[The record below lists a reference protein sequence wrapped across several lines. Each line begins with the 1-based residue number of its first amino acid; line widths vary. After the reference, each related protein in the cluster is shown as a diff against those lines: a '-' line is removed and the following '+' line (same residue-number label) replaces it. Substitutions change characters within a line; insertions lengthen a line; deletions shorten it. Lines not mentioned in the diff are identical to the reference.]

1 MDTVSDIAIVIA
13 LVRDIVFLLLLAVA
27 LTLMLVMLAMLVAV
41 RRLLGSVEET
51 AETVQEAVKKVS
63 ENLVEPA
70 AADAGTARK
79 VGRAAG
85 FLWGFFGGRR
95 KSSDK
100 N

>member
-27 LTLMLVMLAMLVAV
+27 LTLTLIALFAI
-41 RRLLGSVEET
+41 RRLLNSVEDT

-79 VGRAAG
+79 VGKAAG

-100 N
+100 S

>member
-27 LTLMLVMLAMLVAV
+27 LTLMLVMLFAIK
-41 RRLLGSVEET
+41 RLLGSVEDT
-51 AETVQEAVKKVS
+51 AETVQDAVKKIS

-79 VGRAAG
+79 VGKAAG

>member
-27 LTLMLVMLAMLVAV
+27 LTLMLIMLVAIK
-41 RRLLGSVEET
+41 RLLDT
-51 AETVQEAVKKVS
+51 AETVQEAVKKIS

-70 AADAGTARK
+70 AADAGTARN
-79 VGRAAG
+79 VGKAAG

-95 KSSDK
+95 KKSDK

>member
-27 LTLMLVMLAMLVAV
+27 LTLMLVMLFAV

>member
-27 LTLMLVMLAMLVAV
+27 LTLMLIMLVAIK
-41 RRLLGSVEET
+41 RLLDT
-51 AETVQEAVKKVS
+51 AETVQEAVKKIS

-85 FLWGFFGGRR
+85 FLWGFFGERR
-95 KSSDK
+95 KKSDK

>member
-27 LTLMLVMLAMLVAV
+27 LTLMLILLFAV
-41 RRLLGSVEET
+41 KRLLGSVEET
-51 AETVQEAVKKVS
+51 AETVQGAVKKVS

-95 KSSDK
+95 KNSDK

>member
-27 LTLMLVMLAMLVAV
+27 LTLMLVMLAAV
-41 RRLLGSVEET
+41 KRLLGSVEET

>member
-27 LTLMLVMLAMLVAV
+27 LTLTLIALFAI
-41 RRLLGSVEET
+41 RRLLNSVEDT

-85 FLWGFFGGRR
+85 FLWGFFGERR
-95 KSSDK
+95 KKSDK

>member
-27 LTLMLVMLAMLVAV
+27 LTLMLILLFAV
-41 RRLLGSVEET
+41 KRLLGSVEET
-51 AETVQEAVKKVS
+51 AETVQDAVKKVS

>member
-27 LTLMLVMLAMLVAV
+27 LTLMLIMLVAIK
-41 RRLLGSVEET
+41 RLLGSVEDT
-51 AETVQEAVKKVS
+51 AETVQEAVKKIS

-79 VGRAAG
+79 VGKAAG

-95 KSSDK
+95 KKSDK

>member
-27 LTLMLVMLAMLVAV
+27 LTLMLIMLFAIK
-41 RRLLGSVEET
+41 RLLGSVEDT
-51 AETVQEAVKKVS
+51 AETVQEAVKKIS

-70 AADAGTARK
+70 AADAGTARN
-79 VGRAAG
+79 VGKAAG

-95 KSSDK
+95 KKSGK

>member
-27 LTLMLVMLAMLVAV
+27 LTLMLILLFAV
-41 RRLLGSVEET
+41 KRLLGSVGET
-51 AETVQEAVKKVS
+51 AETVQDAVKKVS

>member
-27 LTLMLVMLAMLVAV
+27 LTLMLVTLFAIK
-41 RRLLGSVEET
+41 RLLNSVEDT
-51 AETVQEAVKKVS
+51 AETVQEAVKKIS

-79 VGRAAG
+79 VGKAAG